1 MGANGRQPRVVRCA
15 SVGVFAGSIMEELRR
30 AVFGGTVE
38 VPAKRAPRSAGSQ
51 KEATPTSPSCTGA
64 LRQSQTHP
72 LPGSRRSG
80 WWSILVPLF
89 RSGNPGRWLPE
100 PDQVSR
106 SPGFPCD
113 GPTTRRDRI
122 IRIADS
128 VSPCQAL
135 LCRSSF
141 GAASSPFS
149 IAGCSRHAGQALSSL
164 SLARRV
170 GERQ

>member
-64 LRQSQTHP
+64 LRQSRTHP

-106 SPGFPCD
+106 SPGVPL
-113 GPTTRRDRI
+113 RRPD
-122 IRIADS
+122 DS
-128 VSPCQAL
+128 SGSHYQDSR
-135 LCRSSF
+135 LCVTL
-141 GAASSPFS
+141 SSPVVPFVVRS
-149 IAGCSRHAGQALSSL
+149 GVIAIFD
-164 SLARRV
+164 RRV
-170 GERQ
+170 QSAHGSGALVAVARPAGR